1 MTTTE
6 FSLGGTLIVVSRLG
20 PEMVGLTVHGTAEDG
35 SGAMLLCLTASREE
49 CEVGTGFA
57 PWPEEQLTMRIGPAV
72 VPLAGEIEAA
82 QVEAVI
88 RDGWLQ

>member
-1 MTTTE
+1 MSTAE

-20 PEMVGLTVHGTAEDG
+20 PEVAGITIHSVAEDG
-35 SGAMLLCLTASREE
+35 SGVLLLCLTAPREE

-57 PWPEEQLTMRIGPAV
+57 PWPEGQPTMRIGPAV

-88 RDGWLQ
+88 RAGWLQ

>member
-1 MTTTE
+1 MSTAE
-6 FSLGGTLIVVSRLG
+6 FSLGGTLVVVSRVG
-20 PEMVGLTVHGTAEDG
+20 PEMVGLTVHGTG
-35 SGAMLLCLTASREE
+35 GVMLLCLTAPREE

-57 PWPEEQLTMRIGPAV
+57 PWPEEQHAMRIGPAV